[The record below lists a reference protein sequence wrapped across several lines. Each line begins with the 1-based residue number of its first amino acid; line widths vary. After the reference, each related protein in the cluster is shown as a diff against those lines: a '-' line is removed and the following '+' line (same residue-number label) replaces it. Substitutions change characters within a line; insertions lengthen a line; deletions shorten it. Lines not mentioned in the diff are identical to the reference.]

1 MKQNVNNVVAVLL
14 AKVARG
20 VVKANVNSCCMYV
33 MYQPK
38 LPAGAEKMKKG
49 N

>member
-1 MKQNVNNVVAVLL
+1 MKSLKKKAASVLARTAKKVVS
-14 AKVARG
+14 
-20 VVKANVNSCCMYV
+20 ANVDSCCMYV

-38 LPAGAEKMKKG
+38 LPAGAEKLKR

>member
-1 MKQNVNNVVAVLL
+1 MKFMDKVSNGIASL
-14 AKVARG
+14 ALKTAL
-20 VVKANVNSCCMYV
+20 ANVNSCCMYV

-38 LPAGAEKMKKG
+38 VPKEIESLKR